1 MNKALDSPLSG
12 HPTELNT
19 ANLGNKMP
27 QDPMSLVY
35 QTNQIA
41 LCNENELS
49 GGSQEW
55 SWAYF
60 GLLPMFVLFL
70 GYIK

>member
-49 GGSQEW
+49 GGSQE
-55 SWAYF
+55 
-60 GLLPMFVLFL
+60 
-70 GYIK
+70 